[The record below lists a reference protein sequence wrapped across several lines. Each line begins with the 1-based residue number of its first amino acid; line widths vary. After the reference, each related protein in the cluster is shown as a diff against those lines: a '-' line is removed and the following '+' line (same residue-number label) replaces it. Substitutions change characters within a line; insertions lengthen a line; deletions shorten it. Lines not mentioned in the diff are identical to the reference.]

1 MQTSKHYHEDTIL
14 LSGSAKLPA
23 NIIRTSTEQVIG
35 VAVVV
40 DLKTS
45 LVIDAE
51 CSLVLEITR
60 NFLKDIIIGINLEK
74 DFDSLISRIEK
85 RYQGSA
91 SKAIMTA
98 LKVIY
103 NKYLGYLKN
112 SSPKHND

>member
-1 MQTSKHYHEDTIL
+1 MQASKHYPEDSIL
-14 LSGSAKLPA
+14 LSGYAKLPA
-23 NIIRTSTEQVIG
+23 NMVRASTEQVIG

-40 DLKTS
+40 DPKTS

-51 CSLVLEITR
+51 CSLVLEIAR
-60 NFLKDIIIGINLEK
+60 NFLKDIMIGINLEK
-74 DFDSLISRIEK
+74 DFDDLISKIEK

-112 SSPKHND
+112 NSPKTQ